1 MIEIHNTM
9 NDNLP
14 PFREKALLHAFAA
27 TVKFTHKRADRLLKV
42 NKHKLLDML
51 TTMSP
56 YEIMVAV
63 ERPFVRV
70 VDSENLSR
78 DEKLQLMSV
87 DASTDWLSFF
97 DGMDSIHKIRKQ
109 EVDRVREVWE
119 IVSPELKNIDFPEK
133 RDPMLDLD
141 FLESDN

>member
-1 MIEIHNTM
+1 MRDVSNVAINEFE
-9 NDNLP
+9 
-14 PFREKALLHAFAA
+14 PFRGTAIFAA
-27 TVKFTHKRADRLLKV
+27 LVAKLEGAHKKADRLLRV
-42 NKHKLLDML
+42 NKHSLLK
-51 TTMSP
+51 TISAMSP

-63 ERPFVRV
+63 ERPFMRIIN
-70 VDSENLSR
+70 DGNLSR

-87 DASTDWLSFF
+87 DASTDWDSFF
-97 DGMDSIHKIRKQ
+97 DGMYSIPKIRKQ

-141 FLESDN
+141 FLENND